1 LFSAPKN
8 PDGSPANTP
17 PVFQG
22 LKLRIYLRL
31 VTNGN
36 VGQAPRILFVI
47 SLTSFPPADILSSS
61 RQVQPTHRFPDP
73 VPAINHAAKGLPI
86 MAKKTTTARKQGAT
100 RNWVAYLCE
109 SLVTSGVMP
118 TWEAATYLTEN
129 LFGEKPNPRL
139 LSTIN
144 AYEVTSQFLQR
155 LYHPLVEAASRDI
168 TLPDGAMLHVFTDI
182 SLTGKSAVLV
192 VYVSGNN
199 HPHQLL
205 MLDAAKAWELVF
217 TDSEDVNRWAEE
229 RYRWVRSALTAVIGK
244 PVRHTVLAE
253 VS

>member
-1 LFSAPKN
+1 
-8 PDGSPANTP
+8 
-17 PVFQG
+17 
-22 LKLRIYLRL
+22 
-31 VTNGN
+31 
-36 VGQAPRILFVI
+36 
-47 SLTSFPPADILSSS
+47 
-61 RQVQPTHRFPDP
+61 
-73 VPAINHAAKGLPI
+73 
-86 MAKKTTTARKQGAT
+86 MAKKATAACKQRVT
-100 RNWVAYLCE
+100 RNWIAYLCE

-139 LSTIN
+139 LSTTN

-182 SLTGKSAVLV
+182 SLTGKSAVLI
-192 VYVSGNN
+192 VYMPGHTYPN
-199 HPHQLL
+199 QLL

-229 RYRWVRSALTAVIGK
+229 RYRWVKSALTAAIGK
-244 PVRHTVLAE
+244 NARQVILAE

>member
-1 LFSAPKN
+1 
-8 PDGSPANTP
+8 
-17 PVFQG
+17 
-22 LKLRIYLRL
+22 
-31 VTNGN
+31 
-36 VGQAPRILFVI
+36 
-47 SLTSFPPADILSSS
+47 
-61 RQVQPTHRFPDP
+61 
-73 VPAINHAAKGLPI
+73 
-86 MAKKTTTARKQGAT
+86 MAKKATAARKQRAT
-100 RNWVAYLCE
+100 RNWIAYLCE

-139 LSTIN
+139 LSTTN

-199 HPHQLL
+199 HSDQLL

-229 RYRWVRSALTAVIGK
+229 RYRWVKSALTAAIGR
-244 PVRHTVLAE
+244 PVQHTVLAE

>member
-1 LFSAPKN
+1 
-8 PDGSPANTP
+8 
-17 PVFQG
+17 
-22 LKLRIYLRL
+22 
-31 VTNGN
+31 
-36 VGQAPRILFVI
+36 
-47 SLTSFPPADILSSS
+47 
-61 RQVQPTHRFPDP
+61 
-73 VPAINHAAKGLPI
+73 
-86 MAKKTTTARKQGAT
+86 
-100 RNWVAYLCE
+100 
-109 SLVTSGVMP
+109 MP

-139 LSTIN
+139 LCATN

-168 TLPDGAMLHVFTDI
+168 TLPEGARLHVFTDI

-192 VYVSGNN
+192 VYVSGNH

-217 TDSEDVNRWAEE
+217 ADSDEANRWAEE
-229 RYRWVRSALTAVIGK
+229 RYRQVKSALSTVIEK
-244 PVRHTVLAE
+244 PARQPKLAE